1 MKNRIFSLILTLSAV
16 SVFSFISCTPQGPDP
31 DGDGDGTDT
40 TVVQPVKADSI
51 AVEPQNL
58 TLNIGETQVLQVEI
72 YPEEAAGHPLTWTSS
87 DESVVTVG
95 EDGTVTAIASGDA
108 TVTVACDEVSADCLV
123 TVQRALPLDAVL
135 IPAGTFL
142 MGTPE
147 TEPNR
152 GEDEVQHEVT
162 ISKDFY
168 MGKYEVTNAQF
179 AEFLNDIGCPANGYY
194 NISEEAGIK
203 QLVMPDQWGVLCEN
217 GTWAPAEGFDNFPA
231 ICVTWNGANEY
242 AKWIGGSL
250 PTEAQWEYACRGGQT
265 ESLPFGIGD
274 GTRLTYELANFRS
287 THPYDVAQGGEYEDP
302 QADYR
307 AITTEVGSFEPNG
320 YGLYDM
326 HGNVY
331 EHCSD
336 WYGAYPEGPVTDP
349 VGPDSASDGTKVL
362 RGGSWFIMGQYC
374 RSGERDHFHP
384 DMFDIYIGF
393 RVVFAK

>member
-152 GEDEVQHEVT
+152 GENEVQHEVT

-168 MGKYEVTNAQF
+168 MGKYEVTNEQF
-179 AEFLNDIGCPANGYY
+179 AEFLNDIGCPDNGYY
-194 NISEEAGIK
+194 EISEEAGVK
-203 QLVMPDQWGVLCEN
+203 QLVMPDKWGVLCEN
-217 GTWAPAEGFDNFPA
+217 GIWAPSEGFENFPV
-231 ICVTWNGANEY
+231 ICVTWYGADEY

-302 QADYR
+302 QEDYR

-331 EHCSD
+331 EYCSD
-336 WYGAYPEGPVTDP
+336 WYGDYPEGPVTDP
-349 VGPDSASDGTKVL
+349 SGPDSAPDYTKVI
-362 RGGSWFIMGQYC
+362 RGGGWFIMGQYC

>member
-1 MKNRIFSLILTLSAV
+1 MKKFFLFALSIFAAAA
-16 SVFSFISCTPQGPDP
+16 CTPENPVPPGG
-31 DGDGDGTDT
+31 GDDNNPQDSTE
-40 TVVQPVKADSI
+40 TVVQ
-51 AVEPQNL
+51 VERL
-58 TLNIGETQVLQVEI
+58 VLDRTSLSMKVGDTDQLSVEVF
-72 YPEEAAGHPLTWTSS
+72 PAEATDYSLVWSSS
-87 DESVVTVG
+87 DEQVVSVDTS
-95 EDGTVTAIASGDA
+95 GTVTALAAGEA
-108 TVTVACDEVSADCLV
+108 VVTVSAGDVSAECTVDVTEIKSFPIETVLV
-123 TVQRALPLDAVL
+123 
-135 IPAGTFL
+135 PAGTFI

-179 AEFLNDIGCPANGYY
+179 AEFLNDIGCPANGYI

-217 GTWAPAEGFDNFPA
+217 GTWVPAEGFDNFPA

-331 EHCSD
+331 EYCSD

-393 RVVFAK
+393 RVVFAE

>member
-147 TEPNR
+147 TEPGREAN
-152 GEDEVQHEVT
+152 ETQHEVT
-162 ISKDFY
+162 ISEDFY
-168 MGKYEVTNAQF
+168 MTKYEITNSQF
-179 AEFLNDIGCPANGYY
+179 AEFLNDIQCPENGWY
-194 NISEEAGIK
+194 NVSEETGML
-203 QLVMPDQWGVLCEN
+203 QLVQPDDWGVRCVG
-217 GTWAPAEGFDNFPA
+217 GTWVPATGFENRPV
-231 ICVTWNGANEY
+231 ICVTWNGADEY
-242 AKWIGGSL
+242 AKWIGGAL
-250 PTEAQWEYACRGGQT
+250 PTEAQWEYACRAGSTTTYPWGRDEAQLVDYAWYIDN
-265 ESLPFGIGD
+265 SD
-274 GTRLTYELANFRS
+274 GHTHPVGELA
-287 THPYDVAQGGEYEDP
+287 
-302 QADYR
+302 
-307 AITTEVGSFEPNG
+307 PNAW
-320 YGLYDM
+320 GLYDM
-326 HGNVY
+326 LGNVW
-331 EHCSD
+331 EWCSD
-336 WYGAYPEGPVTDP
+336 WYADFTEDPVTDP
-349 VGPDSASDGTKVL
+349 VGPETGETRSL
-362 RGGSWFIMGQYC
+362 RGSAYYHYESFTRPAMRYDHAPW
-374 RSGERDHFHP
+374 RD
-384 DMFDIYIGF
+384 FDLVGF
-393 RVVFAK
+393 RVVFNEEQ